1 MKTFVDAQIK
11 HAPSNVKPRRA
22 GRAINPLVTCAVIAF
37 VGFLANI
44 ACAVPS
50 FAQIVGTVQLN
61 IERRGHTATLLED
74 GKVLIVGGDNQS
86 GIVNQVELLDPASQ
100 TSSLAAMPI
109 VANRS
114 YRDETCRRTR
124 AHHRRARP
132 EWLTYIYRNL

>member
-11 HAPSNVKPRRA
+11 HEPSNVKPRRA

-37 VGFLANI
+37 VGFLASI

-100 TSSLAAMPI
+100 TSCLLYTSDAA
-109 VANRS
+109 
-114 YRDETCRRTR
+114 DE
-124 AHHRRARP
+124 
-132 EWLTYIYRNL
+132 